1 MFKKNLL
8 AVAVLAMTS
17 SVALA
22 DNEAYISQGDDTG
35 TASVATVEQIYNDVA
50 TAHYGV
56 IIQNVTDTS
65 NSMVYQ
71 GLSDSAGTVGTV
83 DPTAPTLTTP
93 LATTIDPTVAAF
105 VDIAGTPYEPL
116 TAAVTNFA
124 LIKQDGAA
132 NAFATVL
139 QVTGDEIADLDNA
152 NDNFANA
159 GALIVLADPISGNNI
174 GIDAGVLTDGFVEI
188 EPGAV
193 SGTTDANTGNIAV
206 IAQGAGDMLDRAG
219 NALGLGAQGDASD
232 GELAL
237 IVQMGTGNMA
247 QILQTGD
254 AQLAAIIQDNESN
267 DAYIAQYAGTGNTA
281 VITQTALADI
291 ATIYQSGDA
300 NTARIYQHEA
310 Q

>member
-8 AVAVLAMTS
+8 AIAVLAMTS
-17 SVALA
+17 GVVLA

-65 NSMVYQ
+65 NSMIYQ

-93 LATTIDPTVAAF
+93 LATAIDPTIAAF

-116 TAAVTNFA
+116 TGAVTSFA
-124 LIKQDGAA
+124 LVKQDGAA

-139 QVTGDEIADLDNA
+139 QVTGDEVADLDNA

-174 GIDAGVLTDGFVEI
+174 GIDAGTLTDGINEI
-188 EPGAV
+188 EPGVV
-193 SGTTDANTGNIAV
+193 SGTTDANTGNIAA
-206 IAQGAGDMLDRAG
+206 IAQGAEVIDRAG
-219 NALGLGAQGDASD
+219 NVLGGAQGDASD
-232 GELAL
+232 GEIAL

-247 QILQTGD
+247 QIMQTGD
-254 AQLAAIIQDNESN
+254 TQFAAIIQDDTNN
-267 DAYIAQYAGTGNTA
+267 DAYIAQYGGAGNSAT
-281 VITQTALADI
+281 ITQIAVQDI
-291 ATIYQSGDA
+291 ATIYQAGDG
-300 NTARIYQHEA
+300 NTARIYQHPA
-310 Q
+310 L